1 MTEVEL
7 AETLRST
14 LGNVGG
20 WDSVSRRRLAHRL
33 SQIEPGPDRE
43 VHQLRALQQ
52 AIRESAPLAKALTAA
67 GLPGIADL
75 DTRRVA
81 PATGALIQAFNRL
94 VESGWEP

>member
-1 MTEVEL
+1 MTEEEL
-7 AETLRST
+7 AEHLRAA
-14 LGNVGG
+14 LDGAGA
-20 WDSVSRRRLAHRL
+20 WDPVSRRRLAHRI
-33 SQIEPGPDRE
+33 SQIDPGPDRE

-94 VESGWEP
+94 VESGWRP